1 MYETNS
7 ELASPSTVSP
17 ALAEDG
23 SMANAALA
31 LQVQEIESVVTK
43 ELHSF
48 TQKTLDDRGVFMLE
62 TGAEA
67 FVWIGKKVQE
77 KDRL

>member
-1 MYETNS
+1 M
-7 ELASPSTVSP
+7 ASP
-17 ALAEDG
+17 ALAED
-23 SMANAALA
+23 SSIANAAVA
-31 LQVQEIESVVTK
+31 IQVQEIESVVTK

-48 TQKTLDDRGVFMLE
+48 TQKTLDQRGVFMLE

>member
-1 MYETNS
+1 M
-7 ELASPSTVSP
+7 VSP
-17 ALAEDG
+17 AVAEDG
-23 SMANAALA
+23 YIANASAA
-31 LQVQEIESVVTK
+31 MQVQEIESVVTK

-48 TQKTLDDRGVFMLE
+48 TQKTLDERGVFMME